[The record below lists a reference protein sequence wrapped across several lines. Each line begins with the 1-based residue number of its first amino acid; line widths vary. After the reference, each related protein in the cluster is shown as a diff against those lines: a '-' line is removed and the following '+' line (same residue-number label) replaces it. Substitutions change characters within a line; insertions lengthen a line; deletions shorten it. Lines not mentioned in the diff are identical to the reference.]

1 MRSLLTRLQTTPVSS
16 LPPDLSFSSKNSRA
30 VSPTA
35 SKRNPTMKRPAKN
48 VLTPKRARQST
59 SPSSSS
65 STCFS
70 ISNRAVP
77 RSISRTSRRSFS
89 ANSTSRTA
97 PNPTQRT
104 PNPSKTARKA
114 GVHRGSHRI
123 GVERRLYDIISV
135 LCGLGILKRKTDAL
149 EWTLSDLDRTAG
161 SKNRHYF
168 SIEANRSH
176 TTYNKGNN
184 IMICLP
190 SYFYELPDPSGIPEI
205 RPSPIEEVWMYVLR
219 MFLQRDVVL
228 VMDLPYLQKN
238 LRFLESYQSSVSI
251 PAIPAASSLIDETP
265 FKWMQEPNFAKSGAQ
280 AGRNSRGNVVVAS
293 RRVAAVNETPR
304 KNGYRGGM
312 KRPHEDEE
320 WKLPNRRRMARKH
333 KKPSKSG
340 IPEKLLKNIE
350 MVPIF
355 GNDDDDQLWT
365 SGDYEYGGLENEKK
379 VEFLENEKKVEFL
392 ENEKKVEF
400 LDLMDPKIDLS
411 NSNFILS
418 PKRIFPSNSI
428 SNSNPNSPFVM
439 LVSPDRS
446 MVSLFPSPF
455 RLDSIS
461 GFPGFPFSPSSLGFT
476 PLRRTTKNSGNRGNS
491 ESADAIPAF
500 SEDSPFA
507 LPALPTLPTISTIP
521 SFPGLTSPP
530 TLPALPTL
538 PTVATVATVNSVNA
552 LNALNLNVEI
562 EELKEEMKEKQS
574 AGDSREEKEGKNNRK
589 TEI

>member
-1 MRSLLTRLQTTPVSS
+1 
-16 LPPDLSFSSKNSRA
+16 
-30 VSPTA
+30 
-35 SKRNPTMKRPAKN
+35 
-48 VLTPKRARQST
+48 
-59 SPSSSS
+59 
-65 STCFS
+65 
-70 ISNRAVP
+70 
-77 RSISRTSRRSFS
+77 
-89 ANSTSRTA
+89 
-97 PNPTQRT
+97 
-104 PNPSKTARKA
+104 
-114 GVHRGSHRI
+114 
-123 GVERRLYDIISV
+123 
-135 LCGLGILKRKTDAL
+135 
-149 EWTLSDLDRTAG
+149 
-161 SKNRHYF
+161 
-168 SIEANRSH
+168 
-176 TTYNKGNN
+176 
-184 IMICLP
+184 
-190 SYFYELPDPSGIPEI
+190 
-205 RPSPIEEVWMYVLR
+205 
-219 MFLQRDVVL
+219 
-228 VMDLPYLQKN
+228 
-238 LRFLESYQSSVSI
+238 
-251 PAIPAASSLIDETP
+251 
-265 FKWMQEPNFAKSGAQ
+265 
-280 AGRNSRGNVVVAS
+280 
-293 RRVAAVNETPR
+293 
-304 KNGYRGGM
+304 M

-365 SGDYEYGGLENEKK
+365 SGDYEYGGLEKEKK
-379 VEFLENEKKVEFL
+379 VECLENEKKVEFL

-530 TLPALPTL
+530 TLPTLPALPSL
-538 PTVATVATVNSVNA
+538 PSLTTINSINSVNA
-552 LNALNLNVEI
+552 ANLSVEI
-562 EELKEEMKEKQS
+562 EEVKEEMKEKQNE
-574 AGDSREEKEGKNNRK
+574 GDIIEEKERK
-589 TEI
+589 KPE

>member
-1 MRSLLTRLQTTPVSS
+1 
-16 LPPDLSFSSKNSRA
+16 
-30 VSPTA
+30 
-35 SKRNPTMKRPAKN
+35 MKRPAKS
-48 VLTPKRARQST
+48 VSIPKRARQST

-65 STCFS
+65 SICSS
-70 ISNRAVP
+70 ISNRVAP
-77 RSISRTSRRSFS
+77 RSISRTSRLSFS
-89 ANSTSRTA
+89 ANSISRTA
-97 PNPTQRT
+97 PNPALPI

-114 GVHRGSHRI
+114 GIHRGSYRI

-184 IMICLP
+184 IMICLH
-190 SYFYELPDPSGIPEI
+190 SYFYEFPDPSGIPEI
-205 RPSPIEEVWMYVLR
+205 RPSPIEDVWMYVLR
-219 MFLQRDVVL
+219 MFVQQDVVL

-251 PAIPAASSLIDETP
+251 PAIPAASSLMDETP
-265 FKWMQEPNFAKSGAQ
+265 FKWMQEPHFGKGVSQ
-280 AGRNSRGNVVVAS
+280 SGRNSRGNVVVAS

-304 KNGYRGGM
+304 KNGYKGGM
-312 KRPHEDEE
+312 KRPIEDEE
-320 WKLPNRRRMARKH
+320 WKLPNRRRIARKH

-340 IPEKLLKNIE
+340 IPEKLQNIE

-355 GNDDDDQLWT
+355 ANDDQLWT
-365 SGDYEYGGLENEKK
+365 SGDYATNCVLENEKK
-379 VEFLENEKKVEFL
+379 VEFLENEKKVDFL

-400 LDLMDPKIDLS
+400 LDLLDPKIDLS
-411 NSNFILS
+411 NSNSNSNFIFS
-418 PKRIFPSNSI
+418 PKRAFPSNSI

-476 PLRRTTKNSGNRGNS
+476 PIRRTTKNSGNRGNS
-491 ESADAIPAF
+491 ESADLIPAF

-507 LPALPTLPTISTIP
+507 LPALPTLPAISTIP

-530 TLPALPTL
+530 TLPTLPTL
-538 PTVATVATVNSVNA
+538 PALPSLTTINSINSVNA
-552 LNALNLNVEI
+552 ANLSVEI
-562 EELKEEMKEKQS
+562 EEVKEEMKEKQNE
-574 AGDSREEKEGKNNRK
+574 GDIIEEKERK
-589 TEI
+589 KPE